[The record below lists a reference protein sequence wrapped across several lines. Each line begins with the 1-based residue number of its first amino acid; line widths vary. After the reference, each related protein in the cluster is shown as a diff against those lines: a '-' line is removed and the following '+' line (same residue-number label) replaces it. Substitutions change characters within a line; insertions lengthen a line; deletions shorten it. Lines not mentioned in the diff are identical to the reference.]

1 LDDDNFEEG
10 NVKEDN
16 NSKEGSSKDGNN
28 DGIFEDSKEC
38 A

>member
-10 NVKEDN
+10 NVKEGN
-16 NSKEGSSKDGNN
+16 NSKEGSLKDGNN

>member
-1 LDDDNFEEG
+1 LDDDNFKEG
-10 NVKEDN
+10 NVGEGI

-28 DGIFEDSKEC
+28 DGGFEDSKER

>member
-1 LDDDNFEEG
+1 LDDDNFEKG